1 MSPQRGPDLPYSV
14 VAGVTPFNDKWLVAS
29 AKIAGST
36 FAPEPPKVYDSFLEV
51 LSERPAFSVI
61 VVNVPIGFLDT
72 PEMGART
79 CDLQARALLRR
90 RGTAVHNAPSRAVF
104 DGRIEPGEDRL
115 DAVTRTMLP
124 RYREVAKEMSSYRQ
138 RIVYEGHPELS
149 FFQLHKDIPLK
160 RSKVIAE
167 GREERRK
174 ILEDKIRGSERYLD
188 TDSVA
193 APQKHV
199 YDAFALLWTAR
210 RVFGHAAKR
219 IPVEPEWDS
228 EGLRMELVY

>member
-1 MSPQRGPDLPYSV
+1 MTSHRGPDLPYSV

-29 AKIAGST
+29 AKLAGST
-36 FAPEPPKVYDSFLEV
+36 FAPEVPKVYDSFYEV
-51 LSERPAFSVI
+51 LSERPAFAII

-72 PEMGART
+72 PEKGART

-104 DGRIEPGEDRL
+104 DGTVDSSEDRL

-124 RYREVAKEMSSYRQ
+124 RYREVAKEMSPYRQ
-138 RIVYEGHPELS
+138 RVVYEGHPELS
-149 FFQLHKDIPLK
+149 FFQLHKDTPLK
-160 RSKVIAE
+160 RSKVKWE
-167 GREERRK
+167 GREERRVV
-174 ILEDKIRGSERYLD
+174 LEDKIRGSERYLED
-188 TDSVA
+188 GVVA

-210 RVFGHAAKR
+210 RVWGHAAKR
-219 IPVEPEWDS
+219 IPIEPEWDS
-228 EGLRMELVY
+228 EGLRMEIVY

>member
-1 MSPQRGPDLPYSV
+1 M

-29 AKIAGST
+29 AKLAGST
-36 FAPEPPKVYDSFLEV
+36 FAPEPPKAYDSFLEV
-51 LSERPAFSVI
+51 LSERPAYSVI

-72 PEMGART
+72 PEMGGRT
-79 CDLQARALLRR
+79 CDVQARALLRR

-104 DGRIEPGEDRL
+104 EGRVEQDKDGL

-124 RYREVAKEMSSYRQ
+124 RYREVAAEMSPYRQ

-149 FFQLHKDIPLK
+149 FFQLHKDTPLK
-160 RSKVIAE
+160 KSKVISE
-167 GREERRK
+167 GREERR
-174 ILEDKIRGSERYLD
+174 IVLEERVRGSERYLD
-188 TDSVA
+188 ATVYGV
-193 APQKHV
+193 PQKHL

-219 IPVEPEWDS
+219 IPIEPEWDS
-228 EGLRMELVY
+228 EGLRMEIVY

>member
-1 MSPQRGPDLPYSV
+1 VTPQRGPELPYTV

-29 AKIAGST
+29 AKMAGST
-36 FAPEPPKVYDSFLEV
+36 FAPEPPKAYDSFLEV
-51 LSERPAFSVI
+51 LSERPAFAII

-72 PEMGART
+72 PDMGART

-104 DGRIEPGEDRL
+104 DGRVDYTNDGL

-124 RYREVAKEMSSYRQ
+124 RYREVALEMSSYRQ
-138 RIVYEGHPELS
+138 RVVYEGHPELS
-149 FFQLHKDIPLK
+149 FFQLHKDTPLTK
-160 RSKVIAE
+160 SKVRAE
-167 GREERRK
+167 GKEERRTV
-174 ILEDKIRGSERYLD
+174 LEDRIRGSERYLD
-188 TDSVA
+188 SDSFKL
-193 APQKHV
+193 PQKHL

-219 IPVEPEWDS
+219 IPVEPEWDL
-228 EGLRMELVY
+228 EGLRMEIVY

>member
-1 MSPQRGPDLPYSV
+1 MSPNRGPDLPYSV

-29 AKIAGST
+29 AKLAGST

-51 LSERPAFSVI
+51 LGERPAFAI
-61 VVNVPIGFLDT
+61 VVINVPIGFLDT
-72 PEMGART
+72 PAMGPRT
-79 CDLQARALLRR
+79 CDRQARALLRR

-104 DGRIEPGEDRL
+104 DGHIEDGKDGL
-115 DAVTRTMLP
+115 DAVTRTMMP
-124 RYREVAKEMSSYRQ
+124 RYREVAKEMSAYRQ
-138 RIVYEGHPELS
+138 RVVYEGHPELG
-149 FFQLHKDIPLK
+149 FFQLLKDTPLK
-160 RSKVIAE
+160 RSKVTTE
-167 GREERRK
+167 GKEERRK
-174 ILEDKIRGSERYLD
+174 VLQDKIRGSERYLD
-188 TDSVA
+188 DGVVP

-228 EGLRMELVY
+228 EGLRMEIVY

>member
-1 MSPQRGPDLPYSV
+1 MTTHRGPDLPYSV
-14 VAGVTPFNDKWLVAS
+14 VAGLTPFSNKWLVAS

-51 LSERPAFSVI
+51 LSERPAFAIV

-72 PEMGART
+72 PEMGPRT
-79 CDLQARALLRR
+79 CDRQARALLRR

-104 DGRIEPGEDRL
+104 EGRVENGADGL
-115 DAVTRTMLP
+115 DAVTRTMMP
-124 RYREVAKEMSSYRQ
+124 RYQEVANEMSAYRQ
-138 RIVYEGHPELS
+138 RVVYEGHPELS
-149 FFQLHKDIPLK
+149 FYQLHKDTPLK
-160 RSKVIAE
+160 RSKVVTE
-167 GREERRK
+167 GKEERRVV
-174 ILEDKIRGSERYLD
+174 LEEKIRGSERYLED
-188 TDSVA
+188 GAVE

-210 RVFGHAAKR
+210 RVWGHAAKR

-228 EGLRMELVY
+228 EGLRMEIVY

>member
-1 MSPQRGPDLPYSV
+1 MSSHRGPDLPYTV

-29 AKIAGST
+29 AKMAGST
-36 FAPEPPKVYDSFLEV
+36 FAPEPPKAYDSFLEV
-51 LSERPAFSVI
+51 LSERPSFAVV

-79 CDLQARALLRR
+79 CDRQARALLGR

-104 DGRIEPGEDRL
+104 DGRVEPDKDGL

-124 RYREVAKEMSSYRQ
+124 RYREVAAEMSPYRQ
-138 RIVYEGHPELS
+138 RVVYEGHPELS
-149 FFQLHKDIPLK
+149 FFQLHKDSPLK
-160 RSKVIAE
+160 KSKVVTE
-167 GREERRK
+167 GKEERRV
-174 ILEDKIRGSERYLD
+174 ILEDRIRGSERYLD
-188 TDSVA
+188 ATVIGV
-193 APQKHV
+193 PQKHL
-199 YDAFALLWTAR
+199 YDCFALLWTAR

-228 EGLRMELVY
+228 EGIRMEMVY